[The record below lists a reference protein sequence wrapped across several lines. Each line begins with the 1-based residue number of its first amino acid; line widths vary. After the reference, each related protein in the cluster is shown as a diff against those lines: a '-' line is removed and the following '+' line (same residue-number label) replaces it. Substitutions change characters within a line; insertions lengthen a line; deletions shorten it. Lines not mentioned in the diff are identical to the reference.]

1 MPTPP
6 PPGSILPQGR
16 EEDDQIFSRF
26 QQLWLTTFGQ
36 FSTNAFPFIPVD
48 PQGAMPS
55 ESRPVQYEGE
65 DDDVYAEKLR
75 QFEERQAKKQADATS
90 IEGSQQK
97 QFQMMEEAAFHL
109 KAQMEADGIWDNQ
122 WDQNAWKD
130 ADGNYLPATAEVF
143 MSWFGT
149 AANQDALA
157 ETIFTAAHS
166 YAEGTDSLKEFYET
180 GPAGA
185 RTGKFEVGTVNQ
197 LVQDY
202 GLSMMDLKGPH
213 GLGVLDVA
221 AKNPNIDLEQI
232 FDVMST
238 AADRFNR
245 TGDAFDGLAFGTNLG
260 SERIAANTALTR
272 YKAKVAS
279 GHTHLQAKVFA
290 FGGQELFT
298 RLMGIDAGT
307 PESKLTGDEINQ
319 ITTIIGENFVNN
331 HMDDL
336 TGATR
341 LDSYMTELLS
351 GPTVVDVP
359 ADRIRE
365 AARTLAQGWRMN
377 PMSDQEIDELI
388 AGFGAQLQAS
398 QVSPSVW
405 GSTEDMIMRE
415 TPDVTASTMEA
426 LRGRGDYQQLY
437 GNKPAD
443 MTEDEWINKFSGI
456 SSNLTGFESR
466 DATAIGMS
474 TGDTKAAARAGLMD
488 KEARG
493 GTWHRRMTALRRAFR

>member
-1 MPTPP
+1 MPDGRPELT
-6 PPGSILPQGR
+6 GMNLGR
-16 EEDDQIFSRF
+16 EENDQIFSRF
-26 QQLWLTTFGQ
+26 QQLWLSTFGQ
-36 FSTNAFPFIPVD
+36 FSTNAFPFIPIKVD
-48 PQGAMPS
+48 MLPPS
-55 ESRPVQYEGE
+55 SRPTQDEGE
-65 DDDVYAEKLR
+65 DDDAYAQRVEDYEKDL
-75 QFEERQAKKQADATS
+75 AKDTQDAAS
-90 IEGSQQK
+90 IEGAQQK

-157 ETIFTAAHS
+157 ETIFTAATS
-166 YAEGTDSLKEFYET
+166 YAEETGSLKEFYET
-180 GPAGA
+180 GPVGA
-185 RTGKFEVGTVNQ
+185 RTGKFEIGTVNG

-221 AKNPNIDLEQI
+221 AKNQDMDLEAV
-232 FDVMST
+232 FDIMST
-238 AADRFNR
+238 AAGRFN
-245 TGDAFDGLAFGTNLG
+245 TTENTFDTFQQAGMTEASVGR
-260 SERIAANTALTR
+260 SAIRR
-272 YKAKVAS
+272 YKMKIKA

-290 FGGQELFT
+290 FGGQQLFT

-319 ITTIIGENFVNN
+319 ITTIIGEDFVNN

-437 GNKPAD
+437 GNKPTD

-474 TGDTKAAARAGLMD
+474 TGDTKAAARAAMTD
-488 KEARG
+488 SDARG
-493 GTWHRRMTALRRAFR
+493 GTYHRRMTALRRAFR